1 MAPPLTQRK
10 ITYMSQQLSLK
21 SMLVPSKEV
30 TVEYPGMPG
39 FNIQVSF
46 LSRETLQNIRK
57 KATKTTFK
65 NRQPVEEL
73 NDDLF
78 LELYVK
84 GSIKGWT
91 GLKMRYLEQLAP
103 VDVSDQ
109 DPESELEYTEENAL
123 YLMKSSVNFDSFISE
138 QVTDLG
144 NFSRSNTSK

>member
-1 MAPPLTQRK
+1 
-10 ITYMSQQLSLK
+10 MSAQLSLK
-21 SMLVPSKEV
+21 SMLVPSKEIN
-30 TVEYPGMPG
+30 VEYPGMPG
-39 FNIQVSF
+39 FEVKICF

-103 VDVSDQ
+103 VDLSDQ
-109 DPESELEYTEENAL
+109 DPEAELEYSEENAL

-144 NFSRSNTSK
+144 NFTKNKS

>member
-1 MAPPLTQRK
+1 
-10 ITYMSQQLSLK
+10 MSVSLSLK

-30 TVEYPGMPG
+30 TVEYPGLPG
-39 FNIQVSF
+39 FEIKVCF
-46 LSRETLQNIRK
+46 LSRETLQTIRK

-78 LELYVK
+78 LELYVR
-84 GSIKGWT
+84 GSIKGWS

-144 NFSRSNTSK
+144 NFSMNKSEKPTN

>member
-1 MAPPLTQRK
+1 
-10 ITYMSQQLSLK
+10 
-21 SMLVPSKEV
+21 MLVPSKEI

-39 FNIQVSF
+39 FEVQVSF

-73 NDDLF
+73 NDELF

-91 GLKMRYLEQLAP
+91 GLKLKYLEQLAP
-103 VDVSDQ
+103 VDVSGEDS
-109 DPESELEYTEENAL
+109 EAELEYTEENAL
-123 YLMKSSVNFDSFISE
+123 YLMKSSTNFDSFISE
-138 QVTDLG
+138 KVTDLG
-144 NFSRSNTSK
+144 NFSKTK

>member
-1 MAPPLTQRK
+1 
-10 ITYMSQQLSLK
+10 MSAQLSLK
-21 SMLVPSKEV
+21 SMLVPSKEIN
-30 TVEYPGMPG
+30 VEYPGMPG
-39 FNIQVSF
+39 FEVKICF

-78 LELYVK
+78 LELYVR

-103 VDVSDQ
+103 VDLSDQ
-109 DPESELEYTEENAL
+109 DPESELEYSDENAL

-144 NFSRSNTSK
+144 NFTKNK